1 MKGPCF
7 FSSVRPPVGML
18 MAIHSPILRFLLAF
32 LLMFPLGAQEEKAT
46 FSLPGTREA
55 KAKSTTT
62 FASEVSAI
70 APGKPFTMALRLGH
84 PEGWHSYYQNSGGIE
99 QSLKID
105 WVLPEGFSAGPIQW
119 PAPRVET
126 GLLDNKSFYYSGSP
140 TFMVEISPPPS
151 LAKDSVAEIKA
162 SATWQICKTGQCL
175 DEAGSFTLSL
185 PVKENA
191 EVDASQ
197 TALFEAGRA
206 AAPMKAEGWEFKA
219 TNDGTDVRFT
229 VTPAFGCS
237 LPDDVDF
244 IPAAP
249 FLASVSEGSTVKK
262 EGNGW
267 VFTLKRKTEDVIGS
281 AIPQGKEV
289 AGILIA
295 GSPFEEK
302 SGCHSVLVPA
312 TVIERAPP
320 KSLSIAAFLPVLG
333 GMLVGGLIL
342 NLMPCVFPVLGLK
355 IMGFVQ
361 QSGQDRRKVMLHGLA
376 FAVGV
381 LLSFW
386 ILSGILFVLRENSSS
401 EIGWGYQLQNKWF
414 VYGLVMLLYVFGL
427 SMFGLFEVGTSATGV
442 GGKLQAKEGL
452 AGSFFSGVLATI
464 AATPCSA
471 PILGTAIGTAIALP
485 TTQYFIAFTAM
496 AVGLA
501 LPYLLL
507 SLFPKL
513 IDLLPRPGAWME
525 SFKQG
530 MSFLLI
536 GAAGY
541 FFWVYMDHIEPDVL
555 ILVIIGMV
563 LIAIAG
569 WIFGRWA
576 TPYRNTR
583 TRTIGRFATVT
594 FAALGFYFTTGPYKG
609 LEWERWSQGKVIDYL
624 EKGTPVYV
632 DFTAKWCATC
642 QVNKK
647 VAYTP
652 EVVAL
657 FKERGIVAL
666 RADKTRPDPEIDAKV
681 AEFGKAAI
689 PVNVLYVPGKEPI
702 VTPEVLTPGYM
713 KDLITREVPVK
724 EGNKT
729 P

>member
-1 MKGPCF
+1 MSFG
-7 FSSVRPPVGML
+7 
-18 MAIHSPILRFLLAF
+18 
-32 LLMFPLGAQEEKAT
+32 
-46 FSLPGTREA
+46 LPGAESA
-55 KAKSTTT
+55 GGKAKSTAT
-62 FASEVSAI
+62 FAAEVSSI
-70 APGKPFTMALRLGH
+70 APGKPFAVALRLGH

-99 QSLKID
+99 QGLKIE

-119 PAPRVET
+119 PSPKVEV
-126 GLLDNKSFYYSGSP
+126 GLLENQSFYFSGSP
-140 TFMVEISPPPS
+140 VFMVEITPPAT
-151 LAKDSVAEIKA
+151 LAKDSVTEIKA

-185 PVKENA
+185 PVKDSA
-191 EVDASQ
+191 DMDASQ
-197 TALFEAGRA
+197 TALFEAARA

-219 TNDGTDVRFT
+219 TNDGANVLLT
-229 VTPAFGCS
+229 VTPASGCT
-237 LPDDVDF
+237 LPDGVDF

-262 EGNGW
+262 EGDAW
-267 VFTLKRKTEDVIGS
+267 VFTLKRKTKDIIDTPIE
-281 AIPQGKEV
+281 QGKDV

-295 GSPFEEK
+295 SSPFDAK
-302 SGCHSVLVPA
+302 SGCHAVLVPA
-312 TVIERAPP
+312 TVIERAPAKP
-320 KSLSIAAFLPVLG
+320 LSIAALLPILG
-333 GMLVGGLIL
+333 GMFVGGLIL

-361 QSGQDRRKVMLHGLA
+361 QSGQDRRKVMLHGII
-376 FAVGV
+376 FAAGV

-386 ILSGILFVLRENSSS
+386 IVSGLLFVLRENSSA

-414 VYGLVMLLYVFGL
+414 VYGLVMLFYVFGL
-427 SMFGLFEVGTSATGV
+427 SMFGLFEVGASATGV
-442 GGKLQAKEGL
+442 GGKLQSKDGL

-471 PILGTAIGTAIALP
+471 PILGPAIGAAIVLP
-485 TTQYFIAFTAM
+485 TTQYFVAFTAM
-496 AVGLA
+496 ALGLA

-555 ILVIIGMV
+555 VLVILGMV

-576 TPYRNTR
+576 TPYRSTR
-583 TRTIGRFATVT
+583 TRTIGRLATLA
-594 FAALGFYFTTGPYKG
+594 FAALGFYLTTGPYKG
-609 LEWERWSQGKVIDYL
+609 LEWERWSHGKVVDYL
-624 EKGTPVYV
+624 DKGTPVYV

-652 EVVAL
+652 EIVAL

-689 PVNVLYVPGKEPI
+689 PVNVLYVPGKDPI
-702 VTPEVLTPGYM
+702 VTPELLTPGYM
-713 KDLITREVPVK
+713 KELITKEVPLK
-724 EGNKT
+724 SGEKT